1 MLFLRPINNYFK
13 TNKTFSQLFDNFVND
28 NEFSVFGSFK
38 IDIKEENDSY
48 ILEAELPG
56 LKKEEIKVEYRDEQ
70 LSIYVNREEKT
81 DEQKENYIH
90 RERKIAS
97 MKRSFW
103 KTVFCTSRP
112 RKKKLK
118 QTKLLRSNKG
128 VHFEFPCFTY
138 FIVF

>member
-97 MKRSFW
+97 MKRSFYL
-103 KTVFCTSRP
+103 KGINEDDITAKLENGILYVKAP
-112 RKKKLK
+112 KKEIE
-118 QTKLLRSNKG
+118 TNKIIE
-128 VHFEFPCFTY
+128 VK
-138 FIVF
+138 